1 MKVDTDLV
9 RDIAQLSQLNI
20 PEDKLES
27 TLSDL
32 NQILALADQMQA
44 INTDGVEPL
53 ANPLDAT
60 QTLRKDEVTETNQ
73 RDKFQASAPLVE
85 KGYFLVPRVVE

>member
-9 RDIAQLSQLNI
+9 KDIAQLSQLNI

-27 TLSDL
+27 TRSDL

-60 QTLRKDEVTETNQ
+60 QSLRKDEVTETNQ